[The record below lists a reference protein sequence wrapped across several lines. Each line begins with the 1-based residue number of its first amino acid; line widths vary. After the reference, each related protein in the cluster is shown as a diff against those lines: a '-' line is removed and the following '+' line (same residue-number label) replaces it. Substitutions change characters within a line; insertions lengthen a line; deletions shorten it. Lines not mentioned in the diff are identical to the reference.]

1 MSAINIFRS
10 GETPM
15 NDHNNN
21 SKRYSIK
28 IKITHDTNTGYIS
41 TEVTIKK
48 NGKLLTNAL
57 FPYQDITVEEVLLGI
72 LNEHF
77 KDIHFILE
85 EEYKEDIKDIKG
97 DNTNE

>member
-1 MSAINIFRS
+1 
-10 GETPM
+10 M

-21 SKRYSIK
+21 SKRYSVK
-28 IKITHDTNTGYIS
+28 IKITHATNTGYIS
-41 TEVTIKK
+41 AEVTIKE

-57 FPYQDITVEEVLLGI
+57 FPYQDITVEEILLDI